1 MGIFSSCS
9 RAIQA
14 RISFVFKFSLKSDQ
28 KCLAAQPWEVAVVIV
43 DPTVTNPTKS
53 VPMDPRYP
61 NQNQTKNCW
70 QNYVDY
76 YRCINKRGEDYEPCQ
91 FFFKNYNTIC
101 PLSWVERWNDQREA
115 GAFPSKLD

>member
-1 MGIFSSCS
+1 MGFCFCRHCCKLVLKKTSISSIFSRSS
-9 RAIQA
+9 QRNLIKMLGPVQ
-14 RISFVFKFSLKSDQ
+14 LQ
-28 KCLAAQPWEVAVVIV
+28 
-43 DPTVTNPTKS
+43 DPVVTNPKKS
-53 VPMDPRYP
+53 APMDPRYP